1 MTRVRMMMVVV
12 DLQPNPD
19 LELQH
24 PEPAPAPA
32 PELEQPELE
41 QHLCPRQGACDG
53 IEVQKRREPTLEPK
67 LEPTLEPE
75 PIPELAQRMV
85 VVVVGVPQ
93 DCDCHHPFAPVRLF
107 ESVRPPCRRE

>member
-1 MTRVRMMMVVV
+1 MTRVRMMVVV
-12 DLQPNPD
+12 ALQPKPNLE
-19 LELQH
+19 LELQQ
-24 PEPAPAPA
+24 PEPE
-32 PELEQPELE
+32 PEPPEQE

-53 IEVQKRREPTLEPK
+53 IEVQKSREPKLEPK
-67 LEPTLEPE
+67 LEPER
-75 PIPELAQRMV
+75 IPELAQRM